1 MPKRKGVFFSE
12 VSPKISWILL
22 MIALP
27 EKFKILIVV
36 ASAVRLWKI
45 AFYSVSLFVC
55 TDWYGISYLERFKI
69 DVPDLRD
76 LPKVPESEPIRTE
89 GQLVKHLL
97 SGYQR
102 RGRPVI
108 NVSFFNYSVITICFI
123 ACSCC
128 RHYNSLLFFIIHPYN
143 LLHCKFMVC
152 RFCRH
157 HNLLLLFIIHLQ
169 FVALQIHGRCCRH
182 LRLSLWVSEERC
194 NRFWALT
201 RRQGPSQL
209 IFGLEFLLL
218 IMFHNTWNY

>member
-1 MPKRKGVFFSE
+1 
-12 VSPKISWILL
+12 

-55 TDWYGISYLERFKI
+55 TDWYGISFLERFKI

-76 LPKVPESEPIRTE
+76 LPKVPEFEPIRTE

-108 NVSFFNYSVITICFI
+108 NVSFFSYSVITICFI
-123 ACSCC
+123 VCSWIPC
-128 RHYNSLLFFIIHPYN
+128 
-143 LLHCKFMVC
+143 
-152 RFCRH
+152 CRH
-157 HNLLLLFIIHLQ
+157 HNLLLIIIIHPQ
-169 FVALQIHGRCCRH
+169 FFALLVHDRCCRH
-182 LRLSLWVSEERC
+182 RRLSL
-194 NRFWALT
+194 
-201 RRQGPSQL
+201 
-209 IFGLEFLLL
+209 
-218 IMFHNTWNY
+218 

>member
-1 MPKRKGVFFSE
+1 
-12 VSPKISWILL
+12 

-76 LPKVPESEPIRTE
+76 LPKVPEFEPIRTE

-102 RGRPVI
+102 RARPVI
-108 NVSFFNYSVITICFI
+108 SVSFFNYSVITICFI
-123 ACSCC
+123 VCSWMS
-128 RHYNSLLFFIIHPYN
+128 HDAGIIIYYHLLFIYN
-143 LLHCKFMVC
+143 LLHCKFMVDVAGIGGC
-152 RFCRH
+152 RCEFRR
-157 HNLLLLFIIHLQ
+157 N
-169 FVALQIHGRCCRH
+169 VATD
-182 LRLSLWVSEERC
+182 SE
-194 NRFWALT
+194 L
-201 RRQGPSQL
+201 
-209 IFGLEFLLL
+209 
-218 IMFHNTWNY
+218 